1 MINKEIESF
10 SKKIKCINFNTIVT
24 QFFVTRN
31 MWKIFKS
38 SPTKKSTSIEDAHI
52 NSASILTVVLLV
64 LFVSVDV
71 FFESTGVW
79 KSSLQLPYAGQSDRW
94 SEVCFYPLC
103 IFKSTP
109 TSNGEG
115 MGRK

>member
-1 MINKEIESF
+1 
-10 SKKIKCINFNTIVT
+10 
-24 QFFVTRN
+24 

-109 TSNGEG
+109 TSNVEG